1 VFGSTVRG
9 FSAIEVSGGLA
20 DELLRVREAVDIG
33 FSPVRKQDFHITL
46 QFFENLGME
55 DAERIAES
63 ARKADTEPFEAEVRG
78 LGAFP
83 SEEHIRV
90 VWADVLGQEMFD
102 LKNTVS
108 DHRVEEDNSHE
119 FHPHITLLRV
129 SEAAPRQR
137 RKLRRSLEEF
147 GDHHFGTLEV
157 DRLKVFE
164 SDDGY
169 REIETVRL

>member
-9 FSAIEVSGGLA
+9 FSAIEVSGKLA
-20 DELLRVREAVDIG
+20 DELLRVREAIDIG
-33 FSPVRKQDFHITL
+33 FSPVRKQDFHVTL
-46 QFFENLGME
+46 QFFENLDRN

-63 ARKADTEPFEAEVRG
+63 ARKADTQPFEAEVRG

-90 VWADVLGQEMFD
+90 VWADVLGQEMLD
-102 LKNTVS
+102 LKNMVS
-108 DHRVEEDNSHE
+108 NHRVEEDNSHD

-129 SEAAPRQR
+129 SDAAPRQR

-147 GDHHFGTLEV
+147 GDHRFGTLNV

-164 SDDGY
+164 SDGGY
-169 REIETVRL
+169 REIETVEL